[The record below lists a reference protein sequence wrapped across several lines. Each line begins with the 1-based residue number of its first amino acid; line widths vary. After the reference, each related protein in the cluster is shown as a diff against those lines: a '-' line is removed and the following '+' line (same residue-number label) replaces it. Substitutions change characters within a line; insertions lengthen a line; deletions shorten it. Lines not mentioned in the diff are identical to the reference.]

1 MLYRLRVTRLLLRRI
16 NLNTTRQLSEDTNTN
31 NLWIR
36 GNGVGP
42 EEWKNFNLC
51 KVRSK

>member
-1 MLYRLRVTRLLLRRI
+1 MLYRLRVTRLRVWRM

-42 EEWKNFNLC
+42 EEWKNFNLG
-51 KVRSK
+51 KLRSK